1 MKSTETV
8 IAEQNVDA
16 SIAQFESAVNQLID
30 RVEGT
35 TMVVHEAIGTAKETF
50 EHAVEKYETVRET
63 IRQPAII
70 AKDLAVRATNYAE
83 DITERVRRNPEPFV
97 SWAALAVGLF
107 FCYRAV
113 RNHRRHEAMLSNRHS
128 WSQQEP

>member
-30 RVEGT
+30 KVEGT
-35 TMVVHEAIGTAKETF
+35 SMVVNDAIDSAKETF
-50 EHAVEKYETVRET
+50 EHAVEKYESVKET
-63 IRQPAII
+63 MRQPAII
-70 AKDLAVRATNYAE
+70 AKDIAERAKYLAE
-83 DITERVRRNPEPFV
+83 DVTERVRRNPEPFI

-107 FCYRAV
+107 FCYRAI
-113 RNHRRHEAMLSNRHS
+113 RNHQRAQISNRHS